1 MRGFRNNQHP
11 QAVMIFQKF
20 PHCHPELVSGSGFDP
35 LGGRLFAAISGSL
48 YLSVQRFLSARS
60 RTGPLRNDGAC
71 TEILT
76 LRPGRQVRQILDCSD
91 SFHWEMFKK
100 TFAFPDILYV
110 PFLSIS
116 NPNAVSLSIVE

>member
-1 MRGFRNNQHP
+1 MTVRG
-11 QAVMIFQKF
+11 
-20 PHCHPELVSGSGFDP
+20 
-35 LGGRLFAAISGSL
+35 
-48 YLSVQRFLSARS
+48 YS
-60 RTGPLRNDGAC
+60 RDDSPF
-71 TEILT
+71 TEILS
-76 LRPGRQVRQILDCSD
+76 LRPGRQVRQIPDGSD